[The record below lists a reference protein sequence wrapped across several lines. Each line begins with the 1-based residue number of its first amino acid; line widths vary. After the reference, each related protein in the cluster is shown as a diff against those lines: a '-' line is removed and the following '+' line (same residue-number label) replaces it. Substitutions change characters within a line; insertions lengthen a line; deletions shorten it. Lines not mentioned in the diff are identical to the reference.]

1 MERTNLNRA
10 VAVVLAA
17 GFLLTA
23 GCPAKVNAPKGVAV
37 QSDAVASAPLEMRPD
52 VKELAVG
59 ETLDVPY
66 ILWGGDVATFMANG
80 GETTQPG
87 TTFAKHGLKFKLVRG
102 DDFAAQV
109 KNYKDGKTPFL
120 RGTLSM
126 L

>member
-1 MERTNLNRA
+1 MQGGQSELARACPPFSPNMVGRREQARFAHPTKEVIMNRAFVNRA

-23 GCPAKVNAPKGVAV
+23 GCPKVNAPKGVAV

-80 GETTQPG
+80 GE
-87 TTFAKHGLKFKLVRG
+87 
-102 DDFAAQV
+102 
-109 KNYKDGKTPFL
+109 
-120 RGTLSM
+120 
-126 L
+126 

>member
-1 MERTNLNRA
+1 CSSKK
-10 VAVVLAA
+10 VDVPIGV
-17 GFLLTA
+17 GTA
-23 GCPAKVNAPKGVAV
+23 PDV
-37 QSDAVASAPLEMRPD
+37 VASAPLEMRPD
-52 VKELAVG
+52 VKDLAVG
-59 ETLDVPY
+59 DMLDVPY

-109 KNYKDGKTPFL
+109 KNYKEGKTPFL

-126 L
+126 LRQAS